1 MKYKNSYVS
10 HFFPGRNLIFRVLI
24 FCFLLFLSFG
34 LSAQKNFPKP
44 VGWVNDFAGVMSE
57 PNKQE
62 LTLWLTELKE
72 KTDVE
77 MAIAIFSDIGGQDYS
92 NFATDLFRQWG
103 VGNKKDEGVLLLIAI
118 QERKIKFEVGYGSE
132 EYLTDSYTSEAYRTI
147 TSFLNKG
154 NENYDEAVK
163 QATLL
168 ILNRISQFKNV
179 QITGMPGYVRQQ
191 QAAGTKNTAGTI
203 IVIFVFIFIVI
214 INKVL
219 YWIMLFSIL
228 GGGNRGGGSS
238 GGFGGG
244 GGFGGFGGF
253 GGGSSGGGGAGGG
266 Y

>member
-1 MKYKNSYVS
+1 MKY
-10 HFFPGRNLIFRVLI
+10 RVLV
-24 FCFLLFLSFG
+24 CLFLLFISLG
-34 LSAQKNFPKP
+34 LYAQTAFPKP
-44 VGWVNDFAGVMSE
+44 VGWVNDFAGALSE
-57 PNKQE
+57 QNKQE

-77 MAIAIFSDIGGQDYS
+77 MTVAIFSDIGGQDYS
-92 NFATDLFRQWG
+92 NFATDLYRKWG
-103 VGNKKDEGVLLLIAI
+103 VGNKKDEGILLLIAI

-132 EYLTDSYTSEAYRTI
+132 EYLTDSYTAEAYRTM
-147 TSFLNKG
+147 TSLLSKG

-168 ILNRISQFKNV
+168 VLNRISQVKNV

-191 QAAGTKNTAGTI
+191 QTTTSTNKTGTLIVIAIFIFLI
-203 IVIFVFIFIVI
+203 IVTKGRI
-214 INKVL
+214 L

-228 GGGNRGGGSS
+228 GGGNRGGG
-238 GGFGGG
+238 GGFGGGSSG

-266 Y
+266 F